1 LIDNAIRHTPG
12 GGRVKVSARLQD
24 GDFIAVHVEDT
35 GPGIPPEEQPRIWER
50 FYKVDKSR
58 RRTGGGTGLGLA
70 IVKELVE
77 LHGGR
82 VGVSSMPG
90 EGADFWFLL
99 PAHPE
104 HTGDGSERMTADVF
118 AEG

>member
-1 LIDNAIRHTPG
+1 
-12 GGRVKVSARLQD
+12 
-24 GDFIAVHVEDT
+24 
-35 GPGIPPEEQPRIWER
+35 
-50 FYKVDKSR
+50 
-58 RRTGGGTGLGLA
+58 
-70 IVKELVE
+70 VKELVE